1 MARRQ
6 PKTDQLKKNDQGN
19 ERITSPAPESIFGTE
34 ASRSEVVTLP
44 IEMLFSSV
52 LSEDSVAL
60 AFVRRHG
67 VNVRFD
73 HTRKLWFVF
82 DGERWQPDR
91 TGRAFA
97 FARDLSREFAKRED
111 DSIKRA
117 VGKASFCGGVER
129 HARRDQNIAVTSNV
143 WDRDRFLLGVP
154 GGVVDLKNGGS
165 READRGDYTTKQAAV
180 APDIKIDCPRWLQF
194 LDETTSG
201 NIELI
206 EFLQRWTGYCLTGE
220 TTEEKLVFLYGPG
233 GNGKTIF
240 ANAIMGILSEYGTIA
255 AMTTLMASSFDRH
268 SEDIASLAGA
278 RLVLASE
285 TQAGRRWDEA
295 RVKQFTGGNSLRA
308 RFMRQNSFVFRPE
321 FKLMVEGNHLPTIG
335 HLNEAIRRRFLV
347 VPFTHQPKSPDL
359 LLEHKLKSEW
369 PGILRWA
376 IEGALAWQKDGLGCP
391 AVIADATSEYLNEQN
406 ALSVWLNEQCQI
418 DRGNTLL
425 RQSSQALFDS
435 WSAWA
440 AVKKHNMGNQRQFN
454 QWLRA
459 EGFDGP
465 VQIRFSDKSTKGFR
479 GLALKEVN
487 QENT

>member
-6 PKTDQLKKNDQGN
+6 TQVNQVKHDQTGQRAAVPATESLLSAEATDSD
-19 ERITSPAPESIFGTE
+19 
-34 ASRSEVVTLP
+34 VVTLP
-44 IEMLFSSV
+44 TEVLLTTV

-67 VNVRFD
+67 MNVRFD
-73 HTRKLWFVF
+73 HTKKLWFVF
-82 DGERWQPDR
+82 DGARWQPDR

-97 FARDLSREFAKRED
+97 FARDLSREFAQHED

-129 HARRDQNIAVTSNV
+129 HARRDQNIAVTAKV
-143 WDRDRFLLGVP
+143 WDQDHFLLGVP
-154 GGVVDLKNGGS
+154 GGVVDLTTGQS
-165 READRGDYTTKQAAV
+165 READRGDYITRQAAL
-180 APDIKIDCPRWLQF
+180 APAAKMDCPRWFEF
-194 LDETTSG
+194 LNEATNG
-201 NIELI
+201 NLELI
-206 EFLQRWTGYCLTGE
+206 EFLQRWAGYCLTGA
-220 TTEEKLVFLYGPG
+220 THEEKLVFLFGPG

-240 ANAIMGILSEYGTIA
+240 ANTILGILGEYATIA
-255 AMTTLMASSFDRH
+255 AMTTLMASPFDRH
-268 SEDIASLAGA
+268 SEDVASLAGA
-278 RLVLASE
+278 RMVLASE

-295 RVKQFTGGNSLRA
+295 RVKQFTGGNFLRA
-308 RFMRQNSFVFRPE
+308 RLMRQNSFVFRPE

-347 VPFTHQPKSPDL
+347 VPFTHQPKSPDH
-359 LLEHKLKSEW
+359 LLEQKLKLEW

-376 IEGALAWQKDGLGCP
+376 IEGALAWQKLGLGCP
-391 AVIADATSEYLNEQN
+391 AVIADATSRYLSEQN
-406 ALSVWLNEQCQI
+406 ALSDWLNEACQI
-418 DRGNTLL
+418 DRGNSSL

-440 AVKKHNMGNQRQFN
+440 AAKSNNPGNQRQFN

-479 GLALKEVN
+479 GLALKN
-487 QENT
+487 ADLDGT

>member
-6 PKTDQLKKNDQGN
+6 TQANQPRKQDQRGQ
-19 ERITSPAPESIFGTE
+19 RVTAPTAESVLGAE
-34 ASRSEVVTLP
+34 AIGSDIVTFP
-44 IEMLFSSV
+44 TEMLLSTV

-67 VNVRFD
+67 MNVRFD
-73 HTRKLWFVF
+73 HTKKLWYVF
-82 DGERWQPDR
+82 DGTRWQPDR

-97 FARDLSREFAKRED
+97 FARDLSREFAQRED

-129 HARRDQNIAVTSNV
+129 HARRDQNVAVTSTV
-143 WDRDRFLLGVP
+143 WDQDRLLLGVP
-154 GGVVDLKNGGS
+154 GGVVDLNTGRQ
-165 READRGDYTTKQAAV
+165 READRGDYMTKQAAV
-180 APDIKIDCPRWLQF
+180 APATEIDCPRWFGF
-194 LDETTSG
+194 LNEATNS
-201 NIELI
+201 NAELI
-206 EFLQRWTGYCLTGE
+206 EFLQRWAGYCLTGE
-220 TTEEKLVFLYGPG
+220 TYEEKLVFLYGPG
-233 GNGKTIF
+233 GNGKTVF
-240 ANAIMGILSEYGTIA
+240 ANAILGILGEYGTIS
-255 AMTTLMASSFDRH
+255 AMTTLMASPFDRH

-278 RLVLASE
+278 RMVLASE

-308 RFMRQNSFVFRPE
+308 RLMRQNSFVFRPE

-359 LLEHKLKSEW
+359 LLEQKLKLEW

-376 IEGALAWQKDGLGCP
+376 IEGALAWQRHGLGCP
-391 AVIADATSEYLNEQN
+391 VVIADATSRYLNEQN
-406 ALSVWLNEQCQI
+406 ALSDWLNEQCQI
-418 DRGNTLL
+418 DRGNSSL

-440 AVKKHNMGNQRQFN
+440 ATKSNNPGNQRQFN
-454 QWLRA
+454 QWLRG

-479 GLALKEVN
+479 GVALKTANPESG
-487 QENT
+487 